1 MIVNLMQGDCLER
14 MKSIPGGCVDMILC
28 DLPYGT
34 TNCKWDNI
42 IPFEPLWEQ
51 YLRVAKH
58 NAAIVLLAAQPFAT
72 DLINSRRDLFRY
84 DLIYEKTLPVGFL
97 NAKRMPL
104 RAHEIICVFYRRLPT
119 YNPQKSKAEKKKQG
133 VVHSNT
139 GTAIYGNYKHGIPW
153 EDSGMRMPTS
163 VIRFSNQNGRL
174 FGDTKKNVKHPT
186 AKPVP
191 LIEYLIRTYTN
202 EGETVLDNCMGSGT
216 TGVACVNTGRN
227 FIGIELD
234 PGFYSYAEARITEA
248 RARMTPSPTETSK
261 KQDAQISI
269 FDLAQIDSP

>member
-1 MIVNLMQGDCLER
+1 MTVNLMQGDCLER

-58 NAAIVLLAAQPFAT
+58 NAAIVLFAAQPFAT

-84 DLIYEKTLPVGFL
+84 DLIYE
-97 NAKRMPL
+97 
-104 RAHEIICVFYRRLPT
+104 FYRRLPT

-139 GTAIYGNYKHGIPW
+139 GTAIYGNYKHRIPW

-163 VIRFSNQNGRL
+163 VIRFSN
-174 FGDTKKNVKHPT
+174 
-186 AKPVP
+186 
-191 LIEYLIRTYTN
+191 
-202 EGETVLDNCMGSGT
+202 
-216 TGVACVNTGRN
+216 
-227 FIGIELD
+227 
-234 PGFYSYAEARITEA
+234 
-248 RARMTPSPTETSK
+248 
-261 KQDAQISI
+261 
-269 FDLAQIDSP
+269 